1 MRDRCAGVL
10 PDEEVSRTVNVIWSW
25 ITAWIFPKKRL
36 FPGEL
41 RSRRGIAAARK
52 ERERQGMKEITRKKF
67 IGGMAATVA
76 LGWRG
81 GVHEEARV
89 ADIGG

>member
-1 MRDRCAGVL
+1 M

-52 ERERQGMKEITRKKF
+52 ERERQGMNSAGTDPIKAF
-67 IGGMAATVA
+67 ILKGF
-76 LGWRG
+76 
-81 GVHEEARV
+81 GVV
-89 ADIGG
+89 